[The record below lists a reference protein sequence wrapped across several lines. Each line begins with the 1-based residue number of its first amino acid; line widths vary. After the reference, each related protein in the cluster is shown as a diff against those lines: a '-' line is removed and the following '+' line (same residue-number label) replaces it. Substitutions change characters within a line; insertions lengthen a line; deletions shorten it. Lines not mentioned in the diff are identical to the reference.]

1 MMLGRCNFFLAW
13 PSFGGHLMQVGYF
26 TVKFLVDTL
35 LPRGDAASK
44 ELPGDGY
51 TKENQ
56 KHSYR

>member
-1 MMLGRCNFFLAW
+1 
-13 PSFGGHLMQVGYF
+13 MQVGYF

-35 LPRGDAASK
+35 LPRGDDASK